1 MQISFKLK
9 IFKCNK
15 VELHF
20 LKLVSRYV
28 LFQELKVKVTVLREC
43 EFYKY
48 LDNKVELNFLKLVS
62 KYVLLQELKVK
73 VTVLRECEFYKYLE
87 LWNMHEKLGRR
98 ARDEQKEAF

>member
-15 VELHF
+15 VELNF

-48 LDNKVELNFLKLVS
+48 L
-62 KYVLLQELKVK
+62 
-73 VTVLRECEFYKYLE
+73 E
-87 LWNMHEKLGRR
+87 LWTMHEKLGRR